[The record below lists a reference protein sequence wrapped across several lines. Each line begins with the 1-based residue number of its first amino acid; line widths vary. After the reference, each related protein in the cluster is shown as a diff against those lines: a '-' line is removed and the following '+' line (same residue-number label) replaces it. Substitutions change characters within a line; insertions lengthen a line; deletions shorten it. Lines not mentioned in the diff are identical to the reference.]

1 MKAIWL
7 KLGDYVKRN
16 GQPEKV
22 FELANKQINGL
33 PESEFKPLGI
43 TPEMLVKNGFKAA
56 YETRYTL
63 LGTYSKVSVGF
74 HHYPTDQHLVADS
87 VEVTMYDTD
96 FDEKITIENNCLE
109 YMHDLQ
115 QAMTYCGLKDIE
127 L

>member
-16 GQPEKV
+16 GKPEKV

-33 PESEFKPLGI
+33 PESDFVPLGI

-56 YETRYTL
+56 HETRYTL

-74 HHYPTDQHLVADS
+74 HHYPTDHHLVADS

-96 FDEKITIENNCLE
+96 FDEERKIENNCLE

-115 QAMTYCGLKDIE
+115 QAMTYCGLKDIK